1 MQAYSCMVTYHKVH
15 EELQL
20 LKAFVEMAAFISLY

>member
-1 MQAYSCMVTYHKVH
+1 MLAYSCMVTYDKVN

-20 LKAFVEMAAFISLY
+20 LKTFVEIAEFISL